1 MAKNKKCPECPKVGA
16 PEYML
21 TYGDMMT
28 LLVTFFVLLISFSS
42 IEQSKFS
49 MASTSLK
56 VALGVLQGT
65 QGQLL
70 PMTKMP

>member
-1 MAKNKKCPECPKVGA
+1 
-16 PEYML
+16 
-21 TYGDMMT
+21 MT

-56 VALGVLQGT
+56 GALGVLQGT
-65 QGQLL
+65 QGQML
-70 PMTKMP
+70 PMTKMPLFSVGRGNTHYSSKIRRE